1 MTYLVVHFLA
11 CHRNV
16 DFLLENVALLVQLNC
31 PAPVIECSCD
41 KHLFRIVR
49 PGVGM
54 RGTRVSDPWQSIRL
68 GWTGHCGEEAS

>member
-16 DFLLENVALLVQLNC
+16 DFLFENIALLVQLDR
-31 PAPVIECSCD
+31 PAPVIERSCD
-41 KHLFRIVR
+41 KHLIRIVR

-54 RGTRVSDPWQSIRL
+54 RGTRRQRSMAVD
-68 GWTGHCGEEAS
+68 